1 MAEITGID
9 VHPSDESNVLPVA
22 VKQIGAFYYPV
33 YLSATGDDGE
43 ITSGDNP
50 QPVRLAVEDGNLIGV
65 ADIVG
70 AQESILKELKI
81 MNKHLSKI
89 TGTLITREDID

>member
-33 YLSATGDDGE
+33 YLSAVGEDGE
-43 ITSGDNP
+43 IASADNP
-50 QPVRLAVEDGNLIGV
+50 VPIDGTEIKRLADKVSELVTIQQSMIDLMRAVFEDGLS
-65 ADIVG
+65 G
-70 AQESILKELKI
+70 ANEQTI
-81 MNKHLSKI
+81 
-89 TGTLITREDID
+89 EDV